1 MLVYCGEN
9 LTRDTKSQLYTWR
22 KLQKSVNFFT
32 LGFVAAWSHH
42 QAVRGRTM
50 SCDCCSA
57 QPSLQCLQ
65 CLHTRTPGTWDSVT
79 WPAPA
84 SVLALLCPAQRCTAH
99 SSQCS
104 DSAPAPLPALC
115 EMSPLR
121 QQTAAQS
128 GLITQHNN
136 NYLVVSPAT
145 FEYSPGCPP
154 ALNGQKCH

>member
-65 CLHTRTPGTWDSVT
+65 CLQCLHTRTPGTWDSVT

-84 SVLALLCPAQRCTAH
+84 SVLALLCPDH

-115 EMSPLR
+115 EMSPLS
-121 QQTAAQS
+121 QQTAALS

-145 FEYSPGCPP
+145 FEYSPGYQP

>member
-9 LTRDTKSQLYTWR
+9 LTRDTKSQLYTGK

-32 LGFVAAWSHH
+32 PGIVVAWSHH

-50 SCDCCSA
+50 SCDCCPA
-57 QPSLQCLQ
+57 QHAATLSWLQCHQ
-65 CLHTRTPGTWDSVT
+65 CLHTRTPGTGDSVT

-84 SVLALLCPAQRCTAH
+84 SVLALLSPDH

-115 EMSPLR
+115 EMSPLS

-128 GLITQHNN
+128 GVITQHNN

-145 FEYSPGCPP
+145 FEYSRHGP
-154 ALNGQKCH
+154 AQAVSRL